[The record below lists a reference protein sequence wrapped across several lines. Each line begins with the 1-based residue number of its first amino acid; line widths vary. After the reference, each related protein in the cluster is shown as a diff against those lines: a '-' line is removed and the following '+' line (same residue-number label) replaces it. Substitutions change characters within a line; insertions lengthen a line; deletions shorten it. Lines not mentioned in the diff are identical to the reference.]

1 MSKQLTKNFNLSEF
15 RCRDGSDVP
24 DELMQNAQCLAENLQ
39 VLRDNLGKPIHV
51 ISGYRS
57 PKYNRKIGGARRSQH
72 MSAKAGD
79 IKIKGMTPKE
89 VKEAIEELI
98 SKGEMVQGGVGLY
111 TTFVHYDVRGRKAR
125 WKGKGVKDDTLRD
138 ARK

>member
-1 MSKQLTKNFNLSEF
+1 MDKQLTKNFKLSEF
-15 RCRDGSDVP
+15 RCKDGTDVP
-24 DELMQNAQCLAENLQ
+24 EDLMENVQFLAENLQ
-39 VLRDNLGKPIHV
+39 ILRDKIDIPITV

-89 VKEAIEELI
+89 VKEAIEDLI